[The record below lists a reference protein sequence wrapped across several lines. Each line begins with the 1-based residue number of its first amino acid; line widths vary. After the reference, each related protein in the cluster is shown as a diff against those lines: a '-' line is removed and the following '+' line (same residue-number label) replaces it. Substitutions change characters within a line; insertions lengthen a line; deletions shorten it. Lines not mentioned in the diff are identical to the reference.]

1 MTDVATIR
9 WSIVKGEG
17 MDKFKIALDAQKSV
31 NTAFTNGVPVIV
43 RWQGVEIKVKNAW
56 CQRKRHNGF
65 IKYEVIMEGDA
76 E

>member
-1 MTDVATIR
+1 
-9 WSIVKGEG
+9 
-17 MDKFKIALDAQKSV
+17 MDRFKIALDAQKSV

-43 RWQGVEIKVKNAW
+43 RWQGAEIKVKNAW
-56 CQRKRHNGF
+56 CQRIRHNGF